1 MISKLPTF
9 SYYSMETRGQEL
21 HPTDTV
27 WGVCIQLMAH
37 RKSAARTTLTVL
49 SCRAATPDRHNKQR
63 QSQGNT
69 LLIHPGNSGK
79 A

>member
-1 MISKLPTF
+1 MIQNCLLLATT
-9 SYYSMETRGQEL
+9 SMETRGQEL

-69 LLIHPGNSGK
+69 LLKHPGNSGK